1 MFYNV
6 FFFYYIR
13 KIFFFYFFRKDGLK
27 ELIVEMRIEDERIIN
42 YEDGSLVNESNEII
56 LLTEFEYVVLSVY
69 L

>member
-1 MFYNV
+1 MY